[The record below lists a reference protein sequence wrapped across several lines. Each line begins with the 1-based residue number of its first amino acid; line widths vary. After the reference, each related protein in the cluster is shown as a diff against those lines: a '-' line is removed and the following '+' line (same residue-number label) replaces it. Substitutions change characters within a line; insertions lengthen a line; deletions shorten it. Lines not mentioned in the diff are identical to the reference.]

1 MTKTRDLA
9 DLANGI
15 TSANIV
21 DGAVTNADINSSAA
35 IAKTKISG
43 TAITAAD
50 TGTVT
55 STMIADGTI
64 VNTDINASA
73 AVASSKLAFTQS
85 GTGAV
90 QRTAE
95 SKLRDVVS
103 VLDFI
108 PQSEHAAIKAGTTTY
123 NAATDIQ
130 AAIDTGKSVFLPNGA
145 YKLESPITLSTVG
158 QRLFGESPQNTY
170 LTGGLNHDLVR
181 VAASHCEVD
190 HIHFRPSGGSN
201 VSPPAFAPLRI
212 YAALAH
218 IHDNRFLSSAPNTG
232 VAIFLDDVNPV
243 DSSAVAGAYIHA
255 IVNNRIGAS
264 GYDFYV
270 SIYSYN
276 NNNGQQA
283 TKFQNNQIWG
293 DSAFYVYKGGGNQ
306 YIGNLL
312 QSATGTYSVGVGN
325 GIDLQS
331 GVVGETILGNYIERY
346 DYGIIAR
353 RTTSDYSQ
361 ATIYWNHWDNNN
373 QNIRLV
379 SSQLAAYFDEELWY
393 DFKNTWQWRYGSQ
406 DDLKL
411 VNREGIEV
419 LNVNRASSSVEPR
432 LLGHNLFQTIS
443 YTANA
448 QTQTPVASWCEITGA
463 GAHRTGCFL
472 GNGTRTGQHLYL
484 RAHTWSVELLN
495 NPGGTQNIVFA
506 GGASSATFG
515 QSGNV
520 GTMHLIWDPTYSGGG
535 SWFEI
540 SRTLA

>member
-1 MTKTRDLA
+1 MTKTRNLA
-9 DLANGI
+9 DLGGGFIQA
-15 TSANIV
+15 
-21 DGAVTNADINSSAA
+21 
-35 IAKTKISG
+35 
-43 TAITAAD
+43 
-50 TGTVT
+50 
-55 STMIADGTI
+55 
-64 VNTDINASA
+64 
-73 AVASSKLAFTQS
+73 

-90 QRTAE
+90 QRTVE
-95 SKLRDVVS
+95 SKLQDVVS
-103 VLDFI
+103 VKDFGAVGDGI
-108 PQSEHAAIKAGTTTY
+108 ANDAPK
-123 NAATDIQ
+123 IQ
-130 AAIDTGKSVFLPNGA
+130 AAIDTGKSVFLPNGV

-158 QRLFGESPQNTY
+158 QRLFGESSQNTY

-190 HIHFRPSGGSN
+190 HIHFRPGGGSN
-201 VSPPAFAPLRI
+201 ASPPTFAPLRI
-212 YAALAH
+212 YTSLSH
-218 IHDNRFLSSAPNTG
+218 IHDNRFLASAPATG
-232 VAIFLDDVNPV
+232 VAILLDDVNPV
-243 DSSAVAGAYIHA
+243 DSSVIAGAYIHTIA
-255 IVNNRIGAS
+255 NNRIGAS

-312 QSATGTYSVGVGN
+312 QSATGTYGVGVGN

-373 QNIRLV
+373 QNITLV

-411 VNREGIEV
+411 LNREGIEV

-432 LLGHNLFQTIS
+432 LLGHNLLQTIS
-443 YTANA
+443 YTADA

-520 GTMHLIWDPTYSGGG
+520 GTMHLIWDPTYGGG
-535 SWFEI
+535 RWFEI